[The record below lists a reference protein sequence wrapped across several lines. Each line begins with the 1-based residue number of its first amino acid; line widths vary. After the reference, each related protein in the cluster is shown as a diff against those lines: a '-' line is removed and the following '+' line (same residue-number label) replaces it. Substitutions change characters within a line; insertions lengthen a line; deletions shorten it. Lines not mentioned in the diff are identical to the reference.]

1 MSSAPRSTAWPVK
14 TEGSD
19 TPAMNDVHASYMRLA
34 IDAAQRVYTTTPN
47 PRVGC
52 VIVRDGEIVGMG
64 CHEKFGE
71 SHAEVNALRQAGERA
86 RGAVVYVS
94 LEPCCHFGQT
104 PPCTN
109 ALIAAGV
116 AEVVF
121 GMHDP
126 NPLVAGKGINLLR
139 EAGIEVHGPVL
150 EFEARQV
157 NRGFIK
163 RMREGLPF
171 VRCKMAMS
179 LDGRTAMASGESQ
192 WITGPEARSDVQR
205 LRAQSCA
212 VLTGVNT
219 VLADNPFLNVRVEQL
234 VEDNPVRIAGHQPL
248 RVIVDSGLRI
258 PAESRI
264 LTLPGNALVLA
275 GAPNSQQ
282 YQHLAG
288 HIDGGRVHVRQMPT
302 TATGQVDLHEALRT
316 LARDYQCNEVL
327 LEAGPTL
334 GGAMIKAGLVDELVV
349 YVGAKLLGSDA
360 LPLLTLPG
368 LREMK
373 DHIGLELVD
382 VHLVGGDC
390 RITARLINQ

>member
-1 MSSAPRSTAWPVK
+1 
-14 TEGSD
+14 
-19 TPAMNDVHASYMRLA
+19 
-34 IDAAQRVYTTTPN
+34 
-47 PRVGC
+47 
-52 VIVRDGEIVGMG
+52 
-64 CHEKFGE
+64 
-71 SHAEVNALRQAGERA
+71 ALHQAGELA
-86 RGAVVYVS
+86 RGAVAYVS

-121 GMHDP
+121 GMYDP
-126 NPLVAGKGINLLR
+126 NPLVGGKGVQLLR
-139 EAGIEVHGPVL
+139 EAGIKVNGPVL
-150 EFEARQV
+150 EFEARQI

-192 WITGPEARSDVQR
+192 WITGPEARGDVQR

-219 VLADNPFLNVRVEQL
+219 VLADNPSLNVRERQL
-234 VEDNPVRIAGHQPL
+234 AAETAAEFSGRQPL
-248 RVIVDSGLRI
+248 RVVVDSSLRT
-258 PAESRI
+258 PAESKI
-264 LTLPGNALVLA
+264 LTLPGQALVLV

-282 YQHLAG
+282 YQPFVG
-288 HIDGGRVHVRQMPT
+288 RIDSDRVHIRQSPI
-302 TATGQVDLHEALRT
+302 TATGQVDLREALRA

-334 GGAMIKAGLVDELVV
+334 GGAMIQAGLVDELIV
-349 YVGAKLLGSDA
+349 YVGAKLLGNDA
-360 LPLLTLPG
+360 LPLLRLPG
-368 LREMK
+368 LHEIK
-373 DHIGLELVD
+373 DHVGLELVD
-382 VHLVGGDC
+382 VCMVGGDC
-390 RITARLINQ
+390 RITARVINP